1 MRENGEIY
9 TAGINFTLSPAVTA
23 VTNLTSV
30 NAIGPE
36 TYFTIK
42 RLKKWSPNGHQ
53 VVTRW
58 GVDLVYSLLAYLIS
72 NTYIASI
79 ILSFP
84 MLLIRKDSSQVQF
97 FRPTSV
103 TPALDL
109 GTCSRALQGVPK
121 KVHNRIF

>member
-1 MRENGEIY
+1 MSENGEIY
-9 TAGINFTLSPAVTA
+9 TAGKNFTLSPAVTA

-58 GVDLVYSLLAYLIS
+58 GVDLVYSLLTYLFQILILLVLCILPQVT
-72 NTYIASI
+72 NPQRQLAGAILPPHQCYAS
-79 ILSFP
+79 S
-84 MLLIRKDSSQVQF
+84 RSGCVQ
-97 FRPTSV
+97 
-103 TPALDL
+103 
-109 GTCSRALQGVPK
+109 
-121 KVHNRIF
+121 